1 MPAFEYT
8 ALDGTGRTRKGVE
21 EGDSP
26 RQVRSRL
33 REQGLTPM
41 SVSQVAERQALLR
54 MPVFQ
59 QRIKPLELALATR
72 QMATLA
78 RAGLPIEEVLATVAR
93 QSESPRVRS
102 ALTAVPGHGRL
113 AAGPRAR

>member
-33 REQGLTPM
+33 REREPGGWGGGG
-41 SVSQVAERQALLR
+41 SG
-54 MPVFQ
+54 
-59 QRIKPLELALATR
+59 
-72 QMATLA
+72 
-78 RAGLPIEEVLATVAR
+78 RAGGEGPGRVAPWSTCR
-93 QSESPRVRS
+93 
-102 ALTAVPGHGRL
+102 
-113 AAGPRAR
+113 RAR